1 MNKFLTL
8 GDIRIRFRTYGE
20 GHPIVLLHG
29 YLESLESW
37 HDFATALS
45 EQYMVITMDLPGHA
59 ESTNRLPINT
69 MDDMADG
76 IYSVL
81 RHLKIEKSLLVGHS
95 MGGYAALAYAEKF
108 PDKLAGFCLFHSA
121 PLADNEE
128 KLAARDRE
136 IQLVREGRKNL
147 LYNTNIPK
155 MFANDNL
162 ERLKDKVNHAKEIAA
177 KTNEAGII
185 SALEGMKLRPER
197 MEVLDTGIPKLFIL
211 GKKDNYIN
219 YDMMYDVLSN
229 HDNSEIVTLENSG
242 HMGFVE
248 EKEKS
253 LLAIKDFAGRVFYQ
267 LQ

>member
-1 MNKFLTL
+1 MDKFLTL
-8 GDIRIRFRTYGE
+8 GNIRIRYKTFGE
-20 GHPIVLLHG
+20 GKPLLLLHG
-29 YLESLESW
+29 YLEALESW
-37 HDFATALS
+37 DEFAPGLADAY
-45 EQYMVITMDLPGHA
+45 QVITVDLPGHA
-59 ESTNRLPINT
+59 DSTNRSPINT

-76 IYSVL
+76 VYSIL
-81 RHLKIEKSLLVGHS
+81 RHLKIEKTVLVGHS
-95 MGGYAALAYAEKF
+95 MGGYATLAFAEKF
-108 PDKLAGFCLFHSA
+108 PDKLAGFCLFHSS

-162 ERLKDKVNHAKEIAA
+162 EKFKDKVNRAREIAA
-177 KTNEAGII
+177 KTNEDGII

-197 MEVLDTGIPKLFIL
+197 TEVLDTGVPKLFIL

-219 YDMMYDVLSN
+219 YDMMYDVLKN
-229 HDNSEIVTLENSG
+229 HKNSEIVTLENSG

-248 EKEKS
+248 EKEQS
-253 LLAIKDFAGRVFYQ
+253 LQVIKDFAAKAYGSTD
-267 LQ
+267 

>member
-1 MNKFLTL
+1 MSKLVTL
-8 GDIRIRFRTYGE
+8 GDIRIRYSTYGE

-29 YLESLESW
+29 YLEALESW

-45 EQYMVITMDLPGHA
+45 DQYMVITVDLPGHA

-81 RHLKIEKSLLVGHS
+81 RHLKIEKSVVVGHS
-95 MGGYAALAYAEKF
+95 MGGYATLAYAEKF
-108 PDKLAGFCLFHSA
+108 PDKLAGFCLFHSS

-162 ERLKDKVNHAKEIAA
+162 ERLKDKVNSAKQIAA
-177 KTNEAGII
+177 KTTEDGII
-185 SALEGMKLRPER
+185 SALEGMKLRPDR
-197 MEVLDTGIPKLFIL
+197 TNVLESDIPKLFIL

-219 YDMMYDVLSN
+219 YNTMYDVLSN
-229 HDNSEIVTLENSG
+229 HKNGEIVTLENSG
-242 HMGFVE
+242 HMGFIE

-253 LLAIKDFAGRVFYQ
+253 LQVIKDFAAKAF
-267 LQ
+267 